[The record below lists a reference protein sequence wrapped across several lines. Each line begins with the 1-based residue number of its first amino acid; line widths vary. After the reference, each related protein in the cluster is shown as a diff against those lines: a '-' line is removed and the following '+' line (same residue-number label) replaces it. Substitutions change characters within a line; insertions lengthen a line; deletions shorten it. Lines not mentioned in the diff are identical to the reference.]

1 MRMPHRARGLVDLG
15 VQSSRP
21 LQIARSSCGDWT
33 DTPADEAQT
42 QHRQRKSTRP
52 PRLNHRNAMAAQNM
66 ANGTC
71 VPDKNDL
78 RKKMDPPR
86 NRGPEKFSSVAYG
99 GSCVCTHE
107 VTYYSARVSASARSR
122 RTLNQNPALPSPSVM
137 RSATKNAIN
146 RGVRLTRERGR
157 DICNPFIGGLVGTSL
172 SVNLG

>member
-1 MRMPHRARGLVDLG
+1 MSGRTDVRMPHRARGLVDLG

-107 VTYYSARVSASARSR
+107 VTYTTA
-122 RTLNQNPALPSPSVM
+122 
-137 RSATKNAIN
+137 
-146 RGVRLTRERGR
+146 RERAHLHVPDEHSIKTLPCPLRQLCGR
-157 DICNPFIGGLVGTSL
+157 RPKML
-172 SVNLG
+172 